1 MATKTLL
8 VGLGGT
14 GCEIVSRVKKKIGTA
29 NPDIQFVGLD
39 TDTDWDGVEGLEVI
53 HTSRE
58 MTVAEYLKNTEN
70 WQEWFPNN
78 PSLMNHNMING
89 AAQIRPL
96 SRLAFAE
103 TISSNRLGVL
113 MDAIQ
118 NLNIVSNNADAYNIR
133 IMIVSSLAGGTGS
146 GMFIQT
152 AMFLRDYINNT
163 YAKNPLIRGLFALPD
178 LFVNT
183 LGSDV
188 QAQSVYAN
196 AYGALK
202 ELNAI
207 NEICL
212 SHDPLA
218 EQIKMKIDDL
228 FDSERDRLNAGKK
241 PFDFIFFVDNINSRG
256 MVMSSLEEYK
266 ELMTTATYMQ
276 VYSPMTARGDSREDN
291 SMITIATGN
300 GKPLYG
306 SVGASKIVYPYED
319 IAYYCGLRATIESI
333 DNTWSFVD
341 NKFKKELANNRRM
354 RENDPTIPQLSRNE
368 YFLSTMEG
376 LVENG
381 HNQWGFI
388 KAATTYTEKN
398 GMTVDRAESFYHE
411 MKNYVLGTLDN
422 NKAIKAACDHVF
434 SNEMSFTKENIEAT
448 VGECETNLKNY
459 RDIVNDQI
467 TAMKSIVVESIIPE
481 SLTSG
486 VDVRAAHCITK
497 LIRSQ
502 DGNVVHPL
510 AVRVLL
516 YKLRNHISAELFRA
530 SEDAASEYTEIQEY
544 FRSAYDL
551 PQTEKITETAIDRA
565 ESAGFF
571 SRRSFK
577 TEYITKSHQQHDS
590 ISAYSVDKMIA
601 VVFADVIARL
611 DTLIKQFERLFTN
624 LDNIRKEMANE
635 VKNIEENMHFS
646 DLRAVIYVGA
656 SKQEKRALYESLCYT
671 CSNSDSNGIFDSI
684 FSSIYES
691 SQRAFSK
698 KAYHIDYYELRE
710 NEDVTTNK
718 LFRECV
724 LNRCIEDIKQTYA
737 DQLDVDVYTAL
748 KHTLEYQLATSDN
761 DDTEGAPP
769 TVSQKAK
776 KVIDVII
783 NKSLPYLNY
792 EINRPV
798 NALLTANLSAPNMSY
813 VLIFW
818 GINQIVKEGI
828 IRDNPNLAQFF
839 RGSNSTYSPEIVV
852 SNKYS
857 KYEISCYQALYCVSL
872 SEIPKFLE
880 TSSNRG
886 VFYANYEK
894 RVERMEA
901 ENQSIFTPHLD
912 IRWHKR
918 EYLPMISTEKNYQDD
933 LRAARAIW
941 LSLIYGG
948 LREGTVGKKKVLYA
962 SFARM
967 DEKTGRITEEHKNC
981 ELKYD
986 DDYIS
991 IKDPYRLF
999 KALQFDDIIVKQ
1011 LIGVFTK
1018 SFNEDKK
1025 ASQRA
1030 AEFTGPRARRFVKK
1044 LISIDSSDFNAL
1056 NVLARFMNDPNATD
1070 NEKNVFAEA
1079 LMKLIDDFC
1088 ASAAKNRQGEI
1099 RTLVYQASRFKRK
1112 NAARANLGIFIDFDF
1127 WAGKNE

>member
-1 MATKTLL
+1 M
-8 VGLGGT
+8 
-14 GCEIVSRVKKKIGTA
+14 VSKQSV
-29 NPDIQFVGLD
+29 
-39 TDTDWDGVEGLEVI
+39 
-53 HTSRE
+53 S
-58 MTVAEYLKNTEN
+58 
-70 WQEWFPNN
+70 
-78 PSLMNHNMING
+78 
-89 AAQIRPL
+89 AQIRPL

-354 RENDPTIPQLSRNE
+354 REKDPTIPQLSRKE

-459 RDIVNDQI
+459 RDIVN
-467 TAMKSIVVESIIPE
+467 KYRII
-481 SLTSG
+481 
-486 VDVRAAHCITK
+486 
-497 LIRSQ
+497 Q
-502 DGNVVHPL
+502 D
-510 AVRVLL
+510 
-516 YKLRNHISAELFRA
+516 
-530 SEDAASEYTEIQEY
+530 
-544 FRSAYDL
+544 
-551 PQTEKITETAIDRA
+551 
-565 ESAGFF
+565 
-571 SRRSFK
+571 
-577 TEYITKSHQQHDS
+577 
-590 ISAYSVDKMIA
+590 
-601 VVFADVIARL
+601 
-611 DTLIKQFERLFTN
+611 RLFQ
-624 LDNIRKEMANE
+624 
-635 VKNIEENMHFS
+635 S
-646 DLRAVIYVGA
+646 DLDRFLGELPFIG
-656 SKQEKRALYESLCYT
+656 E
-671 CSNSDSNGIFDSI
+671 NG
-684 FSSIYES
+684 E
-691 SQRAFSK
+691 
-698 KAYHIDYYELRE
+698 
-710 NEDVTTNK
+710 
-718 LFRECV
+718 
-724 LNRCIEDIKQTYA
+724 
-737 DQLDVDVYTAL
+737 
-748 KHTLEYQLATSDN
+748 
-761 DDTEGAPP
+761 P
-769 TVSQKAK
+769 
-776 KVIDVII
+776 
-783 NKSLPYLNY
+783 
-792 EINRPV
+792 
-798 NALLTANLSAPNMSY
+798 
-813 VLIFW
+813 
-818 GINQIVKEGI
+818 
-828 IRDNPNLAQFF
+828 
-839 RGSNSTYSPEIVV
+839 
-852 SNKYS
+852 
-857 KYEISCYQALYCVSL
+857 
-872 SEIPKFLE
+872 
-880 TSSNRG
+880 
-886 VFYANYEK
+886 
-894 RVERMEA
+894 
-901 ENQSIFTPHLD
+901 
-912 IRWHKR
+912 
-918 EYLPMISTEKNYQDD
+918 
-933 LRAARAIW
+933 
-941 LSLIYGG
+941 
-948 LREGTVGKKKVLYA
+948 
-962 SFARM
+962 
-967 DEKTGRITEEHKNC
+967 
-981 ELKYD
+981 
-986 DDYIS
+986 
-991 IKDPYRLF
+991 
-999 KALQFDDIIVKQ
+999 
-1011 LIGVFTK
+1011 
-1018 SFNEDKK
+1018 
-1025 ASQRA
+1025 
-1030 AEFTGPRARRFVKK
+1030 
-1044 LISIDSSDFNAL
+1044 
-1056 NVLARFMNDPNATD
+1056 
-1070 NEKNVFAEA
+1070 
-1079 LMKLIDDFC
+1079 
-1088 ASAAKNRQGEI
+1088 
-1099 RTLVYQASRFKRK
+1099 
-1112 NAARANLGIFIDFDF
+1112 
-1127 WAGKNE
+1127 